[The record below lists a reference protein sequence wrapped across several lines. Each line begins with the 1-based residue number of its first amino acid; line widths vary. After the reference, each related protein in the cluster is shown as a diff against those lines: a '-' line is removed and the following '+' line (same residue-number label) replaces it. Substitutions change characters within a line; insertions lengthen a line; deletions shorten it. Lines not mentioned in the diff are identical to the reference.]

1 MKKIAVIGSGLIGRA
16 WSMVFARAGLTVQ
29 LFDIA
34 DGAVDRAV
42 DLIGDGLEEL
52 KSSGLIKEDTSS
64 ILKRITKTKTLED
77 AVGDVDYVQ
86 ENTSERLDIKKE
98 VFSQLDAAAP
108 KHCVLA
114 SSTSTIKTSLFSEHL
129 NGRERCIVAH
139 PVNPPHVV
147 PIVEVSPATWTS
159 DEITQKTY
167 ELHQRV
173 GQVPIIVKKEVSG
186 FILNRLQAA
195 LLREAWRLV
204 DEDYVSVEDLDKT
217 VRDGLG
223 LRWAFM
229 GPFETIDLNAPG
241 GVADYAERF
250 GGAFDEMM
258 QHVSYQQWSH
268 DLISKV
274 EQQRRE
280 IMSHAEHGA
289 REEWRDKRL
298 MALVAHKRAMDES
311 T

>member
-1 MKKIAVIGSGLIGRA
+1 M
-16 WSMVFARAGLTVQ
+16 
-29 LFDIA
+29 
-34 DGAVDRAV
+34 
-42 DLIGDGLEEL
+42 
-52 KSSGLIKEDTSS
+52 
-64 ILKRITKTKTLED
+64 
-77 AVGDVDYVQ
+77 
-86 ENTSERLDIKKE
+86 
-98 VFSQLDAAAP
+98 
-108 KHCVLA
+108 
-114 SSTSTIKTSLFSEHL
+114 
-129 NGRERCIVAH
+129 
-139 PVNPPHVV
+139 
-147 PIVEVSPATWTS
+147 
-159 DEITQKTY
+159 
-167 ELHQRV
+167 
-173 GQVPIIVKKEVSG
+173 
-186 FILNRLQAA
+186 
-195 LLREAWRLV
+195 LREAWRLV

-311 T
+311 A